1 MRPAQLL
8 AASALALSANA
19 YAASFDSLD
28 LYYTSADL
36 DVKGRASSD
45 AGPVDYNADLDG
57 LDGFGVKFRGSVAE
71 DFFFAGE
78 FQRAE
83 AEQLGLTLTDPD
95 SGASIDGGSNADLSY
110 KEWRLGIGVPFYHA
124 RSLTLY
130 GVVEYV
136 NTELKTAF
144 DTTDPDTGAT
154 TSNRSEQKQDGGG
167 AHAGALFNPTKAWSL
182 YGQVGYLRL
191 DELDGIEYLA
201 GTALQVHRYGGLFA
215 EYRNSDL
222 EGDGGSKV
230 ELTPWRF
237 GVYLLVQ

>member
-8 AASALALSANA
+8 AVSALALSANA

-36 DVKGRASSD
+36 DVKGRSSSD
-45 AGPVDYNADLDG
+45 AGPIDYSADLG
-57 LDGFGVKFRGSVAE
+57 SLDGFGVKFRGSVAE

-83 AEQLGLTLTDPD
+83 AEHAGLTLSDPD
-95 SGASIDGGSNADLSY
+95 SGAAIGAGDDVDLSY
-110 KEWRLGIGVPFYHA
+110 KEWRLGIGMPFYRA

-130 GVVEYV
+130 SVLEYV
-136 NTELKTAF
+136 NTELKTSF
-144 DTTDPDTGAT
+144 DTTDPDTGIT
-154 TSNRSEQKQDGGG
+154 TTNRSEEEQDGGG
-167 AHAGALFNPTKAWSL
+167 VHAGALFNPTKAWSV
-182 YGQVGYLRL
+182 YGQIGYLRL

-222 EGDGGSKV
+222 EGDDGRKV
-230 ELTPWRF
+230 EMTPWRL